1 VFNEVTIKENRER
14 PEIFV
19 DAYFAFTDDP
29 AFHKYN
35 TALRENLNDYFLQ
48 LIMGSKTIEG
58 SLSQFMSNWSVN
70 GGEEV
75 REGLQKFYD
84 NNYK

>member
-1 VFNEVTIKENRER
+1 
-14 PEIFV
+14 
-19 DAYFAFTDDP
+19 
-29 AFHKYN
+29 
-35 TALRENLNDYFLQ
+35 
-48 LIMGSKTIEG
+48 MGSKTIEG